1 MAIGRIRKATRH
13 IARYREIFSTLV
25 RYGLADWASRVDYE
39 LAKDLL
45 QRQAPPELLSLSTPE
60 RIRRALMELGPTF
73 IKFGQVLSVRPDL
86 VGVALA
92 DELKLLQTSVTP
104 DPAFEVER
112 TIEAGLGKPLRELF
126 SSFEAEPVA
135 SASIGQ
141 VHRAWLLTG
150 EKVAVKVRHRDIV
163 QMVNTDVEILADL
176 AGLVEDYVEES
187 RNYRPRETVAQFA
200 RTIKREMD
208 FNREARNIRNLAEDL
223 SGEEGLKI
231 PAVYEDLCDSAV
243 LVMEWMDGTPLTRVG
258 ELNLSPDEMRDIA
271 RRGASLYL
279 KMIFVNGYYHAD
291 PHPGNILVL
300 PDGSLTLLDFGM
312 MGRLSARMR
321 EYVED
326 LAGAII
332 SRDSERI
339 TRVIVKA
346 GETPPNLDE
355 TALGLDM
362 TEFIAYYGS
371 MPLSKIR
378 LFEALNE
385 MVGVIHRHHITLQAE
400 IMMLI
405 KTLVTLDG
413 TARSLAADFNVLSL
427 ISPYHE
433 RLGGAGAYLRRR
445 LTRASRFYDEIAVF
459 AETAPPALA
468 DIIERLRRGT
478 FEVHM
483 EHRGLEHSA
492 NRLVFGILTAA
503 LFVGSALLL
512 SFKVPPTLLGLS
524 VLGLLGFAG
533 SLFMGV
539 RILWAIM
546 VSGKLE

>member
-104 DPAFEVER
+104 DPPFEVER
-112 TIEAGLGKPLRELF
+112 IIEAGLGKPLREIF
-126 SSFEAEPVA
+126 SSFEPEPVA

-223 SGEEGLKI
+223 AGEEGLKI

-258 ELNLSPDEMRDIA
+258 ELNLSPDETRDIA

-312 MGRLSARMR
+312 MGRLSTRMR

-346 GETPPNLDE
+346 GETPQNLDE

-459 AETAPPALA
+459 ADTAPPALA

-546 VSGKLE
+546 VSGRLE

>member
-258 ELNLSPDEMRDIA
+258 ELNLSPDETRDIA

>member
-45 QRQAPPELLSLSTPE
+45 QRQAPPELLALSTPE
-60 RIRRALMELGPTF
+60 RVRRALMELGPTF

-92 DELKLLQTSVTP
+92 DELKMLQTSVTP
-104 DPAFEVER
+104 DPSFDVER
-112 TIEAGLGKPLRELF
+112 IIEGELGKPLREIF
-126 SSFEAEPVA
+126 STFEPEPVA

-163 QMVNTDVEILADL
+163 NTVNTDVEILADL

-223 SGEEGLKI
+223 AGEEGLKI
-231 PAVYEDLCDSAV
+231 PAVYEDLCASKV

-258 ELNLSPDEMRDIA
+258 ELNLSPGELHDIA

-291 PHPGNILVL
+291 PHPGNILVM
-300 PDGSLTLLDFGM
+300 PDGNLALLDFGM

-326 LAGAII
+326 LAAAILA
-332 SRDSERI
+332 RDSERI

-346 GETPPNLDE
+346 GETPQDLDE

-371 MPLSKIR
+371 LPLSKIR

-385 MVGVIHRHHITLQAE
+385 MVGVIHRHHIRLQAE

-427 ISPYHE
+427 LTPYHE

-468 DIIERLRRGT
+468 DIIERLRKGT

-503 LFVGSALLL
+503 LFVGSSLLL

-546 VSGKLE
+546 ISGKLE